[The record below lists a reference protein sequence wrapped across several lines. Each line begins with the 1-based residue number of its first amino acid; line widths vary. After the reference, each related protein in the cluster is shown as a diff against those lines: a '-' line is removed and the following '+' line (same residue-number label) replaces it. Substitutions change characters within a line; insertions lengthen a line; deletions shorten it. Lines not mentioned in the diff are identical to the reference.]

1 MLRGARLRL
10 NSVVRLTWSPATTR
24 DTLIFIPLPDSR
36 RFASADYLLTQF
48 SNKKWTL
55 SPNRLSLLGP
65 YEVQLED
72 PSALRGH
79 YPTGMCRIA

>member
-1 MLRGARLRL
+1 MLRGSGLQL
-10 NSVVRLTWSPATTR
+10 NSVVRLAWFPATTR
-24 DTLIFIPLPDSR
+24 CTQIVIPLPHSR